1 MAEKIQETFYAL
13 WNLFERYV
21 LGVVLEMQLVDFIDI
36 IILTIIIFSVYKFIR
51 ERRAVRLL
59 RGLMIV
65 IAVLLISVLFD
76 LKALKF
82 ILENFY
88 QVGMIAILIIF
99 QSDLRAA
106 LERFG
111 TTNLKTLRSITEGEY
126 KEIVNSAEIM
136 AEAATSL
143 ARSQTGALIVIERS
157 TKLGEYL
164 SQGVILNA
172 ELSSLLIR
180 NIFYDKAPMH
190 DGAVII
196 RKNRIYA
203 AGCYLPL
210 SKEDVNKDLGTRHRA
225 AIGLSEVSDALVIV
239 VSEETSTIS
248 VAYDGKLER
257 NFNYSTLKQMILK
270 YMLPA
275 DIKKVGIKAPKVG
288 KKRKSRKKGEETDE

>member
-1 MAEKIQETFYAL
+1 MAEKIQEFFSTL
-13 WNLFERYV
+13 WNLFDRYV
-21 LGVVLEMQLVDFIDI
+21 LGVVSEFQLVDFLDI
-36 IILTIIIFSVYKFIR
+36 VILALILFAVFKFIR

-59 RGLMIV
+59 RGLLIV
-65 IAVLLISVLFD
+65 IAILLISVILD

-111 TTNLKTLRSITEGEY
+111 TTKLKNLRSITEREY
-126 KEIVNSAEIM
+126 KEIVDSADVL
-136 AEAATSL
+136 AEAAASL
-143 ARSQTGALIVIERS
+143 ARSNTGALIVVERS

-180 NIFYDKAPMH
+180 NVFFNKAPMH

-239 VSEETSTIS
+239 VSEETGTIS
-248 VAYDGKLER
+248 VAIDGKLER
-257 NFNYSTLKQMILK
+257 NFNYSTLKQIILK
-270 YMLPA
+270 NLLPV
-275 DIKKVGIKAPKVG
+275 DIKKVGIKSG
-288 KKRKSRKKGEETDE
+288 KKRREKKGGGQDE